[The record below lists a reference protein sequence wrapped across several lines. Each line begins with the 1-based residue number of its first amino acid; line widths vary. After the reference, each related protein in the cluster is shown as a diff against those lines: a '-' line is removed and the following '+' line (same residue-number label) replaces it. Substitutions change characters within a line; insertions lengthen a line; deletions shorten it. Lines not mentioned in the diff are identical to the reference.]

1 MSEDTTAPDG
11 EPVER
16 KVHVYISDRSQ
27 APAGV
32 TVKRDTDGDLYYET
46 AGGYRGDPDRD
57 FEVPVYDPE
66 DITDPRTGTNTPET
80 GVFDRDDW
88 YGDDPGDIGLAGI
101 ACPLSELPATR
112 QEMDALTVEYK
123 EWVPYKGPEGG
134 DGWRNTDTDEIVYD
148 DEPPGEIVDTPQARG
163 REVQQEVGDIMG
175 DNPGRDEY
183 AEAEAYLETE
193 LAVENV
199 DLSDFDAAQVETTAA
214 ELGRLDDQG
223 DLDNLSEINSQVPDQ
238 ARETYGDLP
247 MHYDRDGEAVS
258 INPQAMT
265 DDMAGALAND
275 GVISTADAEHFLRHM
290 VGAHN
295 HSEAIENGD
304 TDPEGDPSESAEQ
317 QLSEEGI
324 DVGGVASSVGTLA
337 LATGVTLVAETWA
350 LLEGGKQPSDAA
362 LEAYRYFGGPTLG
375 DVTGD
380 SE

>member
-1 MSEDTTAPDG
+1 
-11 EPVER
+11 
-16 KVHVYISDRSQ
+16 
-27 APAGV
+27 
-32 TVKRDTDGDLYYET
+32 
-46 AGGYRGDPDRD
+46 
-57 FEVPVYDPE
+57 
-66 DITDPRTGTNTPET
+66 
-80 GVFDRDDW
+80 
-88 YGDDPGDIGLAGI
+88 
-101 ACPLSELPATR
+101 
-112 QEMDALTVEYK
+112 MDALTVEYK

-148 DEPPGEIVDTPQARG
+148 DEPPGEIADTPQARG
-163 REVQQEVGDIMG
+163 REVQQEVGDIMS

-183 AEAEAYLETE
+183 AEVEAYLETE

-199 DLSDFDAAQVETTAA
+199 DLSDFDAAQVETTVA
-214 ELGRLDDQG
+214 ELGRLDGQG
-223 DLDNLSEINSQVPDQ
+223 DLDNLSEISSQVPDQ

-290 VGAHN
+290 VGAHR

-362 LEAYRYFGGPTLG
+362 LEAYRYFGGPTLS